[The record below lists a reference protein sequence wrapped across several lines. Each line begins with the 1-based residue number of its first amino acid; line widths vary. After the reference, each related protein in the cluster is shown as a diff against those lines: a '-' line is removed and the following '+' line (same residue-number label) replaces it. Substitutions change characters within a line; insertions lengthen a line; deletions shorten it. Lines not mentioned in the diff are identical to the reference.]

1 MLHLYHNDMSVCAQK
16 VRMVLAHK
24 DLEWEGSHLNLRAG
38 EQFSPEFRKINPKG
52 VVPVL
57 VHDGEII
64 LESNVIVQYLDEVF
78 PDAPLLS
85 RDAVERAQARC
96 WLIRL
101 DAGLHEQVA
110 VISFC
115 VAFRHQ
121 VLQRHSTEASL
132 QSFFSQISD
141 PARRAVMEDIVTNG
155 LESPRLRLAALA
167 YGKLI
172 KDMAVALANSDWLV
186 GGKISLADF
195 AMLPYIERLEQLQLS
210 GWWAG
215 YPQLNQW
222 LAQLRDTQ
230 AYKVGMGEWN
240 NPSYVQLMRDSGSE
254 VWPKMKAL
262 LEAQ

>member
-24 DLEWEGSHLNLRAG
+24 DLEWEGSNLNLRAG
-38 EQFSPEFRKINPKG
+38 EQFSPDFLKISPKG
-52 VVPVL
+52 LVPVL
-57 VHDGEII
+57 VHDGASI

-78 PDAPLLS
+78 PDAPLFS
-85 RDAVERAQARC
+85 QDAVERAQARG

-121 VLQRHSTEASL
+121 VLQRHSTEESL
-132 QSFFSQISD
+132 QGFFSQISD
-141 PARRAVMEDIVTNG
+141 PGRRAGMEDIVNNG
-155 LESPRLRLAALA
+155 LDSPRLRLAALA
-167 YGKLI
+167 YQKLL
-172 KDMAVALANSDWLV
+172 KDMAAALANSDWLV

-215 YPQLNQW
+215 YPQLDQW
-222 LAQLRDTQ
+222 LTRLRATQ
-230 AYKVGMGEWN
+230 AYKLGVGEWN
-240 NPSYVQLMRDSGSE
+240 NPSYIQLMRKSGTE
-254 VWPKMKAL
+254 AWPKMKVL
-262 LEAQ
+262 LAA